1 MDTRAP
7 QGFVPLVAAVE
18 PKAKRGSTATELP
31 KPKTVEPSA
40 KSRNGPAMSKLPRMK
55 RAAPNQKATAEA
67 LRAQSEMD
75 VKTHE
80 ATGTLV
86 IQTLAGDTG
95 ELRHQFPN
103 NATLKNAPSPATKLC
118 KAHLPFAGPS
128 EPAIGQPRQ
137 TRPICNRRQR
147 GKLRCR

>member
-18 PKAKRGSTATELP
+18 PKAKRGSTATDLP

-40 KSRNGPAMSKLPRMK
+40 KAA
-55 RAAPNQKATAEA
+55 RAGSEQIAQDEARRAKQKATAEA

-103 NATLKNAPSPATKLC
+103 NATLKSRAIARYE
-118 KAHLPFAGPS
+118 AVQGA
-128 EPAIGQPRQ
+128 PAI
-137 TRPICNRRQR
+137 RRTV
-147 GKLRCR
+147 